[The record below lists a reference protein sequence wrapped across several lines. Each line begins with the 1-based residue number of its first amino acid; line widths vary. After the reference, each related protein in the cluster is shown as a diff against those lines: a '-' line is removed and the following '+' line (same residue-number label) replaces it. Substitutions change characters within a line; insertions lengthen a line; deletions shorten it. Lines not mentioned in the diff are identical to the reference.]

1 MLNLTQTFQLYTK
14 EKAYRLFLHRLY
26 TLQFNE
32 GVRFTSSTTRGA
44 HVGASGIWPV
54 QRFGGKPGHSESWS
68 APGIINIYVA
78 FVRFPCYT
86 NPPVYGKRDGKRESR
101 RPSVKTG
108 YVSVGCGKTDE
119 LSRHNYVVSP
129 QSIVTCTSEHPA
141 SRARSYC
148 TLSPGLRFST
158 LNYAKSQGARRCIF
172 IKHAEDMWLKYC
184 FYLSKLS
191 ERKYSRL
198 TLLSQRSKGR
208 IFFFWS

>member
-148 TLSPGLRFST
+148 TTITRF
-158 LNYAKSQGARRCIF
+158 AFFHSQLCKIAGSAEVHFHKTRGGYV
-172 IKHAEDMWLKYC
+172 IKVLLLPLK
-184 FYLSKLS
+184 
-191 ERKYSRL
+191 
-198 TLLSQRSKGR
+198 T
-208 IFFFWS
+208 